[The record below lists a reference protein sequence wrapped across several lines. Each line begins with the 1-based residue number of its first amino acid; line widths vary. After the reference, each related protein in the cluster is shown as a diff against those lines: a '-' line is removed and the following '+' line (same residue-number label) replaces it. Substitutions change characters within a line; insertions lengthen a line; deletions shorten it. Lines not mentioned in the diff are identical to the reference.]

1 MNFMNWEGPA
11 TGLELKYCE
20 RCGSLWLRLQGD
32 SEVYCTTCR
41 TRMAELPRPSREHTS
56 TSNPRLPRPDP
67 DDIQC
72 QCQIKSLQGVVEVEV
87 RP

>member
-1 MNFMNWEGPA
+1 MNFMNWQDGPA

-20 RCGSLWLRLQGD
+20 RCGGLWLRLQGD
-32 SEVYCTTCR
+32 KEVYCSSCR
-41 TRMAELPRPSREHTS
+41 ARVAEMSRS
-56 TSNPRLPRPDP
+56 SGARASNPRLPRPDR

-72 QCQIKSLQGVVEVEV
+72 QCQIKSLRGVIEVEV

>member
-1 MNFMNWEGPA
+1 MNFINWEGPA

-32 SEVYCTTCR
+32 SEVYCTSCR
-41 TRMAELPRPSREHTS
+41 TRMAELPRPSREPGS
-56 TSNPRLPRPDP
+56 KPRLPHPDP

-72 QCQIKSLQGVVEVEV
+72 QWQIKSLQGVVEVEV
-87 RP
+87 LP

>member
-11 TGLELKYCE
+11 TALELKYCE
-20 RCGSLWLRLQGD
+20 RCGGLWLRLHGD
-32 SEVYCTTCR
+32 TEVYCTNCR
-41 TRMAELPRPSREHTS
+41 TRMAELPRPSARS
-56 TSNPRLPRPDP
+56 SKPRLPRPER

-72 QCQIKSLQGVVEVEV
+72 QYLKSLQGVVEVEV

>member
-11 TGLELKYCE
+11 TELELKYCE
-20 RCGSLWLRLQGD
+20 RCGGLWLRLHGD
-32 SEVYCTTCR
+32 TEVYCARCR
-41 TRMAELPRPSREHTS
+41 ARMAELVRPSAGRS
-56 TSNPRLPRPDP
+56 TNPRLPRPDR

-72 QCQIKSLQGVVEVEV
+72 QYHLKSLQGVIEVEV

>member
-20 RCGSLWLRLQGD
+20 RCGGLWLRLQGD
-32 SEVYCTTCR
+32 SEVYCASCR
-41 TRMAELPRPSREHTS
+41 ARMAEIPRSSGERP
-56 TSNPRLPRPDP
+56 SNPRLPRPNR

-72 QCQIKSLQGVVEVEV
+72 QAQVKSLQGVVELEV